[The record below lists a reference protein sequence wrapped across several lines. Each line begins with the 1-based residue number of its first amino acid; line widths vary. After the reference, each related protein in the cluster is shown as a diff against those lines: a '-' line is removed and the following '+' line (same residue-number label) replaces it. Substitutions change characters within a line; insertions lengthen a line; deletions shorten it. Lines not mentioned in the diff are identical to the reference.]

1 MKRSDKNKYIYM
13 MLAGFGSI
21 SLSVLLFFLLYK
33 LEVIRLGIGTL
44 TSILAPFIYGGII
57 AYLLCPVCNRID
69 HFLSRKFPKMSKRQI
84 NGISVSLASAF
95 GLLVMYAL
103 IMMIVPQF
111 IENIISMWNTLP
123 EKVDNAIAWLR
134 KDSRNSSEIVTFFDQ
149 AGDWLYAAINDWVE
163 ENILNNITNI
173 VSSMGAWVW
182 SVIIVI
188 KNILIGLIVSVY
200 FMFNRKKFGHQG
212 TLIIRSIFKPA
223 WADVILS
230 EIHLADGMFGGFIT
244 GKLLDSGI
252 IGVLCYIG
260 CLIFRFPNALLISVI
275 VGVTNIIPVFGPI
288 IGAIPSAF
296 LILLEN
302 PIKALWFSVFILALQ
317 QLDGHVIGPAI
328 LGNKTGLSSFWGL
341 FSIVLFGGLWGIAG
355 MVIGV
360 PLFAVI
366 YDVIKKLVNIG
377 LRRNGV
383 NQEENEE
390 KVV

>member
-1 MKRSDKNKYIYM
+1 MKRPDKTKYIYT

-33 LEVIRLGIGTL
+33 LEVVRFGIGTL

-69 HFLSRKFPKMSKRQI
+69 RFLIRKFPKLSKRLI
-84 NGISVSLASAF
+84 NGISVSLASIF
-95 GLLVMYAL
+95 GLLIMYAL

-111 IENIISMWNTLP
+111 IENIISMWNALP
-123 EKVDNAIAWLR
+123 EKVDNALAWLR
-134 KDSRNSSEIVTFFDQ
+134 KDSRNSSEIFSFFDQ
-149 AGDWLYAAINDWVE
+149 AGDWLYTAINDWVE

-182 SVIIVI
+182 SVVIVI

-200 FMFNRKKFGHQG
+200 FMLNRKKFGHQG
-212 TLIIRSIFKPA
+212 TLIIRSIFKPT

-252 IGVLCYIG
+252 IGVLCYLG

-328 LGNKTGLSSFWGL
+328 LGNKTGLSSFWVL

-366 YDVIKKLVNIG
+366 YDIIKKLVNIG

-383 NQEENEE
+383 NQEEDEE
-390 KVV
+390 KMV